1 MKNITKKFPLNGTF
15 KRNKRKAK
23 KKEHDPNKGLRKL
36 FIDEIQ
42 DIYKVEK
49 ALTKAFPKMIKN
61 ATAVLLVEALIGHLE
76 ATQKHVTKLEG
87 AFPFTGEKSES
98 KKCKA
103 MSYLIKDAR
112 SIMKGT
118 EDGKVRDAAIISAVQ
133 KIEHYEIAT
142 YGTLC
147 SFANALGET
156 EASLLLHE
164 ILIEEKAVN
173 ERLSELAE
181 LGINAEA
188 VADNLSVSEQKQLA

>member
-1 MKNITKKFPLNGTF
+1 MKDITKQFPLNGAF

-23 KKEHDPNKGLRKL
+23 KKDHDPNKGLRKL

-42 DIYKVEK
+42 DIYRAEK
-49 ALTKAFPKMIKN
+49 ALAKAFPKMIKN
-61 ATAVLLVEALIGHLE
+61 ATAVLLVDALIGHLE

-87 AFPFTGEKSES
+87 AFPFTGEKWES
-98 KKCKA
+98 KKTKV
-103 MSYLIKDAR
+103 MSCLIKDAR
-112 SIMKGT
+112 SIIKGT
-118 EDGKVRDAAIISAVQ
+118 EDALVRDAAIISAVQ

-156 EASLLLHE
+156 EASILLHE
-164 ILIEEKAVN
+164 ILTEEKAVN

>member
-1 MKNITKKFPLNGTF
+1 MKDITKQLPQNGTF

-23 KKEHDPNKGLRKL
+23 KKEHDPNEGLRKL

-42 DIYKVEK
+42 DIYRSEK
-49 ALTKAFPKMIKN
+49 ALTKVFPKMIKN

-87 AFPFTGEKSES
+87 AFTFTGEKSES

-103 MSYLIKDAR
+103 MSCLIKDAR
-112 SIMKGT
+112 SIMKGA